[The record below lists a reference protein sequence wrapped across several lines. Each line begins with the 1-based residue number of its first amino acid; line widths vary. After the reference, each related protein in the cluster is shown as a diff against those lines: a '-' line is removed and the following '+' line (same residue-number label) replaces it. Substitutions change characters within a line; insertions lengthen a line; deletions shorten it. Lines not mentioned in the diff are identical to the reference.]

1 MEVRRPSNTELVE
14 RVKAILTSKGLTLYQ
29 ASQRTRRVYGRSAP
43 YFLPHNLYYELGSGT
58 LTPSLHQLF
67 ALSRISGYRLND
79 WLRVFSFNLEDIA
92 RMQVFLSSKRTVL
105 LDSSLDDPESWISWF
120 RDRPG
125 RPAPRAI
132 APIGQVLELAR
143 PRRIRSVSPARD
155 TNYAYA
161 KIGLEDAFAFPELLP
176 GSIVRA
182 NTGSPRAILP
192 TTGST
197 VSQRL
202 FLIEHAGGLC
212 CCQLRA
218 VGSNRIIPASPQLPY
233 AQVELK
239 VPDEARVLGVVD
251 LEIRSLLDPRQP
263 DVPMGLARHWR
274 PLPLEPYET
283 RLSHLLRRARLRM
296 GLSFRDAS
304 AMSRHIAHALGDPQ
318 YFAASGSL
326 SDYEAQDSPP
336 RHHCSSDLLLS
347 PRRCRMSLS

>member
-1 MEVRRPSNTELVE
+1 VE

-79 WLRVFSFNLEDIA
+79 WLRVFGFNLEDIA
-92 RMQVFLSSKRTVL
+92 RMQVSLSSKRTVL
-105 LDSSLDDPESWISWF
+105 LDSSLDDPESWISWL

-125 RPAPRAI
+125 RPTSRAI
-132 APIGQVLELAR
+132 APIGQVLELAP
-143 PRRIRSVSPARD
+143 PRRIRSVSQARD
-155 TNYAYA
+155 SDFAYA
-161 KIGLEDAFAFPELLP
+161 KIGLEDAFAFQELLP

-218 VGSNRIIPASPQLPY
+218 VGSNRIIPVSPQLPY

-239 VPDEARVLGVVD
+239 LPDEARVLGVVD
-251 LEIRSLLDPRQP
+251 LKCDLYSIRCNRMCPW
-263 DVPMGLARHWR
+263 GWR
-274 PLPLEPYET
+274 GIGGHC
-283 RLSHLLRRARLRM
+283 RLSRTKP
-296 GLSFRDAS
+296 G
-304 AMSRHIAHALGDPQ
+304 
-318 YFAASGSL
+318 
-326 SDYEAQDSPP
+326 
-336 RHHCSSDLLLS
+336 
-347 PRRCRMSLS
+347 